1 MEKQTTKNQDL
12 RKENHVTNALK
23 LSTVVFTPV
32 QLQKKFK
39 LNEAMFVFLVYS
51 FL

>member
-1 MEKQTTKNQDL
+1 MEKQTTKNQDMK
-12 RKENHVTNALK
+12 KENCVNKALK
-23 LSTVVFTPV
+23 LSTVVLTPV

-39 LNEAMFVFLVYS
+39 LNEVMFVFQVYS